1 MAGIEDL
8 NPEQQKALHLGSM
21 LLSNPEVSN
30 KAKRLAREV
39 QPNLRLPEIDLED
52 QINQL
57 REENRVELE
66 KRDKELMEE
75 RVRTRRAE
83 QDAKIREAGF
93 DPADIEKLIVEE
105 KFGSYD
111 AALKFAELRRQA
123 AEPGPAD
130 AGWGGRT
137 PYPRDLRGDE
147 EWRKEYAKGGMGAL
161 RQKSAGLAHQMIDD
175 ALRNARR
182 GR

>member
-1 MAGIEDL
+1 MPGIEDL
-8 NPEQQKALHLGSM
+8 SPEQQKALQLGSM

-52 QINQL
+52 QIAKL
-57 REENRVELE
+57 REETGAALE
-66 KRDKELMEE
+66 QRDKELMEE
-75 RVRTRRAE
+75 RVKVRRAE

-93 DPADIEKLIVEE
+93 EPAEIEKLIIEE
-105 KFGSYD
+105 RFGSYD

-123 AEPGPAD
+123 AEPGPAE
-130 AGWGGRT
+130 AGWGGRM
-137 PYPRDLRGDE
+137 PQPRSLVADE
-147 EWRKEYAKGGMGAL
+147 EWRKEYAKGGIGAL
-161 RQKSAGLAHQMIDD
+161 RQKSATMAHEMIDE